1 MAVQLSTVKFDE
13 HLGYGKGAYKGIQL
27 FRVLNPEDITL
38 MLQVLKEWIKL
49 IAVLVVA
56 SLYTKTTGRASY

>member
-1 MAVQLSTVKFDE
+1 MGRELTRVF
-13 HLGYGKGAYKGIQL
+13 QL

-38 MLQVLKEWIKL
+38 MLQLLKEWIKL
-49 IAVLVVA
+49 IAVLEPQSYVVA